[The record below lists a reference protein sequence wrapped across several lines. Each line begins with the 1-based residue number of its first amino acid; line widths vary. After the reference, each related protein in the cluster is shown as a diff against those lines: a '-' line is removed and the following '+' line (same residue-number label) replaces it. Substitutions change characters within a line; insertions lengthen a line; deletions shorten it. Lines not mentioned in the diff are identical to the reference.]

1 MGYRIEQELVSTL
14 KVQRKIAALPFFGV
28 LNSHKTT
35 SNQCL
40 TSSFLILK
48 GTMVSVA
55 IDWTFYLSSV
65 TKITIVLNKRNKCL
79 LQNAIEGPIK
89 AERYQGTLPLCKF
102 LCTVGRWYLNISD
115 KSCPIHQWEIIRAL
129 MQPTIIS
136 NFFKQASLQK
146 VATYSIKHHPLFAAK
161 DPCSIEVMKFIHR

>member
-1 MGYRIEQELVSTL
+1 MGYQVEQELVSTL

-55 IDWTFYLSSV
+55 IDWTLYLSSV

-79 LQNAIEGPIK
+79 LQNAIEGPNKVEIPRDTSPLQISMYSWSMIT
-89 AERYQGTLPLCKF
+89 EYFSLILPYSSM
-102 LCTVGRWYLNISD
+102 GNY
-115 KSCPIHQWEIIRAL
+115 KSTYAANNHLKI
-129 MQPTIIS
+129 
-136 NFFKQASLQK
+136 FKQASLQK
-146 VATYSIKHHPLFAAK
+146 LATNSIKQHPLLAAK
-161 DPCSIEVMKFIHR
+161 DPCSKEVMKFIHR